1 MFRLVALP
9 GIDSSG
15 PRALQHRIHLAQVGA
30 DVAAVIRAKVAAGL
44 LPRERPDLWT
54 GALFW
59 QKIP

>member
-30 DVAAVIRAKVAAGL
+30 VAAVIRAKVAAGL
-44 LPRERPDLWT
+44 LSRQRPDLWT